1 MTVAITPAFLLFR
14 SLKMRFDYG
23 YSEEDHRGKPY
34 DMDMLRRLGPFL
46 QPYRL
51 LLAGSVLTVIL
62 ITLLGLA
69 LPYFTKWAIDRHI
82 VPPLEQSALVD
93 PSSGG
98 DRPQR
103 YLRID
108 PADPEIEP
116 LIRAYPGVFDQQAG
130 GTQIAL
136 HDLVR
141 LSPEDR
147 RIVRRSDLRGLGLV
161 VILFLAVVVADFGLS
176 FVQKMIMEYAGHKVM
191 HDLRMRLYDHIQQQ
205 SMAFF
210 SSRPTARLV
219 TRVTNDVQNMH
230 ELFTTFVAMVFKDVF
245 LLVGVAAV
253 LIYLNWRLALAGFA
267 VMPAVVWAAWRF
279 SAKARD
285 IFRALRVKVAEINTR
300 MAETIEG
307 IRTIQTFGR
316 EAANYERFAALNAE
330 NYRLGMRQIHIFAI
344 FMPVIELLG
353 IVAVAILILYGGSH
367 VLAGTISL
375 GALVAA
381 LSYMRMFF
389 RPLRDLAENYNVL
402 QNAMASAERI
412 FALLDTDQRLP
423 ITATAV
429 AGERFRSHGLKRL
442 EFDGV
447 DFAYN
452 PGEHVLK
459 GLSFEVRQGQTVALV
474 GPTGAGKT
482 SVLNLILR
490 FYDPVTGEI
499 RLNDRPLNHWD
510 PSHLRSMMA
519 LVPQE
524 PVLFSGTLRDN
535 IFQEPGRVDDATV
548 TRIIASSNCSRLV
561 ERLPQGIDTP
571 LVKGGAE
578 LSSGERQL
586 VAIARALA
594 REPELILLDEAT
606 SYIDSQ
612 TETAIH
618 QALRNLMSGRTSII
632 VAHRLSTA
640 READRIIAL
649 QHGRIIESGTHAS
662 LMADQG
668 LYWRLNRQSQEAV
681 GRN

>member
-1 MTVAITPAFLLFR
+1 
-14 SLKMRFDYG
+14 MRFDYG
-23 YSEEDHRGKPY
+23 YSEEDHLGKPY
-34 DMDMLRRLGPFL
+34 DMALLMRLRPFL
-46 QPYRL
+46 RPYRL
-51 LLAGSVLTVIL
+51 LLAGSMMLVVI
-62 ITLLGLA
+62 ITLLDLA

-82 VPPLEQSALVD
+82 VPPSEQSTPID
-93 PSSGG
+93 PSS
-98 DRPQR
+98 DRGRRQR
-103 YLRID
+103 YLRVD
-108 PADPEIEP
+108 PSDPDIEQ
-116 LIRAYPGVFDQQAG
+116 LIRTYPGLFDQQDDI
-130 GTQIAL
+130 TRIAFN
-136 HDLVR
+136 DLSQ
-141 LSPEDR
+141 LTPGHR
-147 RIVRRSDLRGLGLV
+147 RILRRPDLRGLGLV
-161 VILFLAVVVADFGLS
+161 VVLFLAVVAADFGFT

-191 HDLRMRLYDHIQQQ
+191 HDLRMRLYEHIQQQ

-210 SSRPTARLV
+210 SSQPTARLV

-245 LLVGVAAV
+245 LLVGIAAV
-253 LIYLNWRLALAGFA
+253 LILLNWRLALAGFA

-279 SAKARD
+279 STQARD

-330 NYRLGMRQIHIFAI
+330 NYRLGMQQIHIFAI

-353 IVAVAILILYGGSH
+353 IVAVAILILYGGTH
-367 VLAGTISL
+367 VLADTISL

-381 LSYMRMFF
+381 LTYMRMFF

-423 ITATAV
+423 LTATPV
-429 AGERFRSHGLKRL
+429 TRDHLPPNGRKLL

-452 PGEHVLK
+452 PGEWVLR
-459 GLSFEVRQGQTVALV
+459 GLSFEVRQGHTVALV
-474 GPTGAGKT
+474 GSTGAGKT

-490 FYDPVTGEI
+490 FYDPVKGEI
-499 RLNDRPLNHWD
+499 RLNGEPTNHWD
-510 PSHLRSMMA
+510 PGRLRSMMA

-535 IFQEPGRVDDATV
+535 IFPEPDRVDEATV

-561 ERLPQGIDTP
+561 DRLPQGIDTP
-571 LVKGGAE
+571 LAKGGAG

-612 TETAIH
+612 TEAAIH
-618 QALRNLMSGRTSII
+618 QALQNLMAGRTSII

-640 READRIIAL
+640 RAAHRIIAM

-662 LMADQG
+662 LMAAQG
-668 LYWRLNRQSQEAV
+668 LYWRLNRQSQDTID
-681 GRN
+681 RN

>member
-1 MTVAITPAFLLFR
+1 
-14 SLKMRFDYG
+14 MRFDYG
-23 YSEEDHRGKPY
+23 YSEENHLGKPY
-34 DMDMLRRLGPFL
+34 DMALLMRLWPFL
-46 QPYRL
+46 RPYRL
-51 LLAGSVLTVIL
+51 LLVGSMMLVVM
-62 ITLLGLA
+62 ITLFDLA

-82 VPPLEQSALVD
+82 VPPSEQSTPIDPSSDGGRRERYISVD
-93 PSSGG
+93 PS
-98 DRPQR
+98 
-103 YLRID
+103 D
-108 PADPEIEP
+108 PGIEQ
-116 LIRAYPGVFDQQAG
+116 LIRTYPGLFDQQEDK
-130 GTQIAL
+130 TRIAL
-136 HDLVR
+136 SDLPQ
-141 LSPEDR
+141 LSPEHR
-147 RIVRRSDLRGLGLV
+147 RILRRSDLHGLSLV
-161 VILFLAVVVADFGLS
+161 VVLFMAVVAADFGFT

-210 SSRPTARLV
+210 SSQPTARLV

-245 LLVGVAAV
+245 LLVGIAVV
-253 LIYLNWRLALAGFA
+253 LILLNWRLALAGFA

-279 SAKARD
+279 STQARD

-300 MAETIEG
+300 MAESIEG

-330 NYRLGMRQIHIFAI
+330 NYRLGMQQIHIFAI
-344 FMPVIELLG
+344 FMPVIEVLG
-353 IVAVAILILYGGSH
+353 IVAVAILILYGGTH
-367 VLAGTISL
+367 VLADRITL

-381 LSYMRMFF
+381 LTYMRMFF

-423 ITATAV
+423 LAAAPAT
-429 AGERFRSHGLKRL
+429 GGRSRPDIPKQL

-452 PGEHVLK
+452 PGEWVLRAI
-459 GLSFEVRQGQTVALV
+459 SFEVCQGQTVALV
-474 GPTGAGKT
+474 GSTGAGKT

-490 FYDPVTGEI
+490 FYDPVKGVV
-499 RLNDRPLNHWD
+499 RLNGRPLNQWD
-510 PSHLRSMMA
+510 SGHLRSMMA

-535 IFQEPGRVDDATV
+535 IFPEPDRVDEATV
-548 TRIIASSNCSRLV
+548 ARIIDSSNCSRLV

-571 LVKGGAE
+571 LVKGGAG

-612 TETAIH
+612 TEAAIH
-618 QALRNLMSGRTSII
+618 QALQNLMAGRTSII

-640 READRIIAL
+640 RAANRIITM
-649 QHGRIIESGTHAS
+649 QHGRIRESGTHES
-662 LMADQG
+662 LMAAQG
-668 LYWRLNRQSQEAV
+668 FYWRLNRQSQDTPVVAYKK
-681 GRN
+681 GRTV

>member
-1 MTVAITPAFLLFR
+1 MTVAITPAFLLSR

-34 DMDMLRRLGPFL
+34 DMDLLRRLWPFL
-46 QPYRL
+46 QPYRG
-51 LLAGSVLTVIL
+51 LLAGSVVLVIL

-82 VPPLEQSALVD
+82 VPPPEQRASVD
-93 PSSGG
+93 SSSGG

-103 YLRID
+103 YLQVDSTD
-108 PADPEIEP
+108 PDIEP
-116 LIRAYPGVFDQQAG
+116 LIRAYPGLFDQQAG
-130 GTQIAL
+130 KTRIAL
-136 HDLVR
+136 DDLTR
-141 LSPEDR
+141 LTPGHR
-147 RIVRRSDLRGLGLV
+147 RILRRPDLHGLGV
-161 VILFLAVVVADFGLS
+161 VIVLFLAVVLADFGLS

-245 LLVGVAAV
+245 LLVGVAVV
-253 LIYLNWRLALAGFA
+253 LIILNWRLALAGFA

-279 SAKARD
+279 SAQARD
-285 IFRALRVKVAEINTR
+285 IFRALRVKVAEINIR

-316 EAANYERFAALNAE
+316 EAHNYERFASLNAE

-353 IVAVAILILYGGSH
+353 IVAVAILILYGGTH
-367 VLAGTISL
+367 VLADRISL

-412 FALLDTDQRLP
+412 FSLLDTDQRLP
-423 ITATAV
+423 V
-429 AGERFRSHGLKRL
+429 AAIPGTGDRSRPHDLERL

-452 PGEHVLK
+452 PGEGVLK
-459 GLSFEVRQGQTVALV
+459 ALSFEVRQGETVALV

-490 FYDPVTGEI
+490 FYDPVKGEI
-499 RLNDRPLNHWD
+499 RLNGRPLNRWEPGHI
-510 PSHLRSMMA
+510 RSMMA

-524 PVLFSGTLRDN
+524 PILFSGTLRSN
-535 IFQEPGRVDDATV
+535 IFPEADRADEATV
-548 TRIIASSNCSRLV
+548 ARIIASSNCSRLV

-571 LVKGGAE
+571 LAKGGAG

-594 REPELILLDEAT
+594 REPQLILLDEAT

-618 QALRNLMSGRTSII
+618 QALRNLMAGRTSII

-640 READRIIAL
+640 RGADRIIAF
-649 QHGRIIESGTHAS
+649 QHGRIIESGTHAA
-662 LMADQG
+662 LMAAQG
-668 LYWRLNRQSQEAV
+668 LYWRLNRQSQETV
-681 GRN
+681 EHN

>member
-1 MTVAITPAFLLFR
+1 
-14 SLKMRFDYG
+14 MRFDYG
-23 YSEEDHRGKPY
+23 YSEEDHLGKPY
-34 DMDMLRRLGPFL
+34 DMALLRRLWPFL
-46 QPYRL
+46 HPYRRL
-51 LLAGSVLTVIL
+51 LVGSVMLVVM
-62 ITLLGLA
+62 ITLFDLA

-82 VPPLEQSALVD
+82 VPPPEQSAPID
-93 PSSGG
+93 PSSDGE
-98 DRPQR
+98 RRRR
-103 YLRID
+103 YLHVDSTD
-108 PADPEIEP
+108 PDIEP
-116 LIRAYPGVFDQQAG
+116 LIRAYPDLFDRQEG
-130 GTQIAL
+130 KTQIAL
-136 HDLVR
+136 NDLTH
-141 LSPEDR
+141 LTPEHR
-147 RIVRRSDLRGLGLV
+147 RILRRTDLRGLGLV
-161 VILFLAVVVADFGLS
+161 VVLFLAVVVADFG
-176 FVQKMIMEYAGHKVM
+176 FTFIQKMIMEYAGHKVM

-210 SSRPTARLV
+210 SGQPTARLV

-230 ELFTTFVAMVFKDVF
+230 ELFTTFVAMVFKDIF
-245 LLVGVAAV
+245 LLIGIAGV
-253 LIYLNWRLALAGFA
+253 LIILNWRLALAGFA

-279 SAKARD
+279 SAQARG

-353 IVAVAILILYGGSH
+353 IVAVAILIFYGGTH
-367 VLAGTISL
+367 VLADRISL

-412 FALLDTDQRLP
+412 FSLLDTDQRLP
-423 ITATAV
+423 MATTPV
-429 AGERFRSHGLKRL
+429 TGDRSRPRGRKLL

-452 PGEHVLK
+452 PGERVLE

-474 GPTGAGKT
+474 GSTGAGKT

-490 FYDPVTGEI
+490 FYDPVKGEI
-499 RLNDRPLNHWD
+499 RFNGRPLNHWD
-510 PSHLRSMMA
+510 PGHLRSMMA

-524 PVLFSGTLRDN
+524 PVLFSGTLRHN
-535 IFQEPGRVDDATV
+535 IFPEPERVDEATIA
-548 TRIIASSNCSRLV
+548 RIIASSNCSRLV

-571 LVKGGAE
+571 LAKGGAG

-612 TETAIH
+612 TEAAIH
-618 QALRNLMSGRTSII
+618 QALQNLMAGRTSII

-640 READRIIAL
+640 RAADRIIAM
-649 QHGRIIESGTHAS
+649 QHGRVKESGTHAA
-662 LMADQG
+662 LMAAQG
-668 LYWRLNRQSQEAV
+668 LYWRLNRQSQDAID
-681 GRN
+681 RN